1 MLEIVYCLLIGL
13 AAGVS
18 SGLFGIGGG
27 IIIVPLLILTFQ
39 MTQQKAQGTSLIV
52 LLAPVGLLA
61 VKNYWDKQAIDLQ
74 KGAWIAFGLFCGA
87 YAGSKLALEL
97 DPVLMRRIF
106 AGFLVCVAGYLFFKK

>member
-1 MLEIVYCLLIGL
+1 MEIFLCVLIGL

-27 IIIVPLLILTFQ
+27 IIIVPLLILAFQ

-61 VKNYWDKQAIDLQ
+61 VKNHWEKEQIDLL
-74 KGAWIAFGLFCGA
+74 KGAWIALGLFGGA
-87 YAGSKLALEL
+87 YAGSKLALGL
-97 DPVLMRRIF
+97 DPALMRKVF
-106 AGFLVCVAGYLFFKK
+106 AGFLVCVAAYLFVKP